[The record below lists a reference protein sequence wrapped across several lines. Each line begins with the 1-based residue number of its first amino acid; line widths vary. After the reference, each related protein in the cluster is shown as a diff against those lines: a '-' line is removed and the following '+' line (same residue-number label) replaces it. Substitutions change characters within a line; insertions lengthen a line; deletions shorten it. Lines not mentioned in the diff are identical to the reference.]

1 MRTSWANDITEI
13 KRGEKFV
20 EVYPKWI
27 EGSEGEMDVM
37 IEGERFRVDEDPVED
52 VELSVDI
59 S

>member
-1 MRTSWANDITEI
+1 VRTSWANDITEI
-13 KRGEKFV
+13 KREEEFV

-27 EGSEGEMDVM
+27 EGVEGEVDVI

-52 VELSVDI
+52 VEILVDT